1 MKDMN
6 ITGNAIENL
15 LISYADHKAQVRL
28 FMEDENVNADELE
41 ENSQFMYH
49 KGFCECAERWI
60 RCLGISPDSPK
71 IEQIIKDW
79 SE

>member
-41 ENSQFMYH
+41 EKFRVYVS
-49 KGFCECAERWI
+49 
-60 RCLGISPDSPK
+60 
-71 IEQIIKDW
+71 
-79 SE
+79 

>member
-15 LISYADHKAQVRL
+15 LISYADHKAQEKL
-28 FMEDENVNADELE
+28 FIEETNFDIDKLE
-41 ENSQFMYH
+41 SNSEFMYH

-60 RCLGISPDSPK
+60 RCIGISPNSPI
-71 IEQIIKDW
+71 IEQMIKDNM
-79 SE
+79 

>member
-41 ENSQFMYH
+41 ENSEFMYH
-49 KGFCECAERWI
+49 KGFCECA
-60 RCLGISPDSPK
+60 
-71 IEQIIKDW
+71 
-79 SE
+79 

>member
-15 LISYADHKAQVRL
+15 LISYADHKAQEKSFIEETNFDIDKL
-28 FMEDENVNADELE
+28 EADSE
-41 ENSQFMYH
+41 FMYH

-60 RCLGISPDSPK
+60 RCIGISPNSSI
-71 IEQIIKDW
+71 IEQMIKDNM
-79 SE
+79 